1 MATIFKISLQAT
13 IFLAT
18 TPALLLAAGEGGPH
32 ISHLFWYAVNFCLYV
47 AFLFW
52 LLRKPLGKFWVK
64 RRDEIET
71 AVTRGERE
79 MQAAKA
85 ALMAA
90 TEKISN
96 LTPEYLKDVV
106 SQIEAEGYEEAKK
119 IVEAAHLSELQIK
132 KNTAQSIKGEWVKS
146 EQNVRQEIAERVI
159 ARATE
164 RVKATYSEEM
174 DRQRRDKAV
183 AGSAALVQ

>member
-1 MATIFKISLQAT
+1 MVTILKTSLQAT
-13 IFLAT
+13 IFLIFS
-18 TPALLLAAGEGGPH
+18 PAILFAAGGGEPH
-32 ISHLFWYAVNFCLYV
+32 ISHLFWYAVNFCLYI

-52 LLRKPLGKFWVK
+52 ALRKPVGKFWIK
-64 RRDEIET
+64 RRDEIEV

-90 TEKISN
+90 TEKISS
-96 LTPEYLKDVV
+96 LTPEYLSAVV
-106 SQIEAEGYEEAKK
+106 SQIEAEGQEEAKK
-119 IVEAAHLSELQIK
+119 IVEAARLSELQIK
-132 KNTAQSIKGEWVKS
+132 KNTEQSIKGEWVKS
-146 EQNVRQEIAERVI
+146 EQNVRNEIAERVI

-164 RVKATYSEEM
+164 RVKSIYSEEM
-174 DRQRRDKAV
+174 DQQRREKAV